1 MKNKSYV
8 WLVCV
13 LLSIAAMGKAQVVTL
28 ENGVGITSLRTG
40 DFSTDK
46 VYPYHISLGYQY
58 LDKGWFNLSSNIGY
72 LRKGGQVK
80 IDYNSIFGESS
91 GNVILKSKL
100 NYLTI
105 NTTFD
110 IKKTSTD
117 GYTFFV
123 GVGPRID
130 FKLKATD
137 ESYADWDDLNHDYP
151 NQKSTIKGL
160 HPLQFGLKCVGG
172 IRKDFGNVQLG
183 VNIAYL
189 PTFTRVISGGA
200 HDRTFTF
207 GLSLG
212 YKLGGNKGDVKTIR
226 TVRHH
231 K

>member
-110 IKKTSTD
+110 IKK
-117 GYTFFV
+117 
-123 GVGPRID
+123 
-130 FKLKATD
+130 
-137 ESYADWDDLNHDYP
+137 
-151 NQKSTIKGL
+151 
-160 HPLQFGLKCVGG
+160 
-172 IRKDFGNVQLG
+172 
-183 VNIAYL
+183 
-189 PTFTRVISGGA
+189 RVLMDILFS
-200 HDRTFTF
+200 
-207 GLSLG
+207 
-212 YKLGGNKGDVKTIR
+212 
-226 TVRHH
+226 
-231 K
+231 